1 MFSVMTSVISSA
13 PLMTVVVLAISDAL
27 STRFGSP
34 GVGAALLCHAP
45 LSSRQ

>member
-13 PLMTVVVLAISDAL
+13 PVMTVVVPATSDAL
-27 STRFGSP
+27 STRLGSP
-34 GVGAALLCHAP
+34 GVGAALVCHAP